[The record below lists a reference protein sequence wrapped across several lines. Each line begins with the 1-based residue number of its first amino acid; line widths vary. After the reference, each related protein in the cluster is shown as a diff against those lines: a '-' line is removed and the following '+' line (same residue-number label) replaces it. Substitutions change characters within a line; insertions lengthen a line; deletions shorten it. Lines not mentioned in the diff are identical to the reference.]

1 MDGRNVGG
9 ITLEVLPGNVAQK
22 WLGCMLTPYGS
33 EQKSLDL
40 TYHPWTFFF
49 SSRLFAAIGSQGIV
63 LLASFQTFIFENFA
77 DPLWALRRTLTGH
90 LHGINSCTLGTN
102 ELNTLFASRGLRAGR
117 KCVVVRIG
125 NWHLLLFNAPLT
137 TGYEE
142 FCIGNPWGK
151 GDSGVQNYAGR
162 ANWRCTV
169 VTIGKWQH

>member
-1 MDGRNVGG
+1 MVGLHVNS
-9 ITLEVLPGNVAQK
+9 IWIRTK
-22 WLGCMLTPYGS
+22 KLGFDIP
-33 EQKSLDL
+33 SLDI
-40 TYHPWTFFF
+40 FF
-49 SSRLFAAIGSQGIV
+49 SSRVFAAIGSQGIV

-142 FCIGNPWGK
+142 FCIGNPWGN